1 MQKEGQH
8 HGRGLMPVAVAAA
21 SLLLAAG
28 LAGCSGSGDSSGAG
42 TNNVGGPQTQ
52 STSYQGSEAPT
63 GKTQGKIMMEDNKA
77 AFEARRRATQ
87 GQTGG
92 GR

>member
-1 MQKEGQH
+1 MQKKRQH
-8 HGRGLMPVAVAAA
+8 PGRGSTAVAVAAA

-28 LAGCSGSGDSSGAG
+28 LAGCSGSGDSSGAAA
-42 TNNVGGPQTQ
+42 NNVGGPQTE
-52 STSYQGSEAPT
+52 STSYKGSEAPT
-63 GKTQGKIMMEDNKA
+63 GKTQSKMMMEDNKA
-77 AFEARRRATQ
+77 AFEARKRAQQ